1 MFDMHGE
8 LENTGNV
15 AKATR
20 KEWIGLAV
28 LALPTLLLS
37 LDLSVLYLAVPEL
50 SADLKPGG
58 TQLLWIMDIYGFMIA
73 GFLVTMGTLGD
84 RIGRRKLLLIGGA
97 AFSVASVFVAFSQ
110 SPEMLIVSRAFLG
123 IAGATLMPSTLAL
136 ISNMF
141 RDAGERSTAIAVW
154 LSCFAGGT
162 AIGPL
167 IGGAM
172 LEYFWWGS
180 VFLLGVPVMLVLL
193 VLGPILLPEHRDA
206 TAGRLDL
213 LSVLL
218 SLGTILPVVYGIKEL
233 AKESLEPGS
242 FVAIAVGLA
251 VFVRRQRTLRSPM
264 IDVSLF
270 RNRVFSTALGFMLI
284 GTVTMGGMFF
294 MVAQYLQLVAGFS
307 PFRAGLAMVPSAIAV
322 VVSSMMV
329 TVFTRRF
336 NVRAVLAGG
345 FVISAVGGVML
356 SQVDASGSMALLI
369 AGNVITA
376 LGMGPLGALCTDLV
390 VSSAPPER
398 AGSAS
403 AMSETSAELGTS
415 LGVALLGSLAAFVY
429 RNRIEDALPSG
440 LAEADTDASRE
451 SLSGAVTTASG
462 LQDSLASQ
470 LVDSA
475 REAFTTG
482 LNVVSGVGAVG
493 VLLFALV
500 SLVTLRGTGQDR
512 DNDGAPASVSGAV
525 APATD

>member
-1 MFDMHGE
+1 MHGE
-8 LENTGNV
+8 PEDTGNG

-50 SADLKPGG
+50 SADLNPGG

-97 AFSVASVFVAFSQ
+97 AFSAASVFVAFSQ

-233 AKESLEPGS
+233 AKESLEPGP
-242 FVAIAVGLA
+242 FVAILVGMAVGV

-294 MVAQYLQLVAGFS
+294 MIAQYLQLVAGFS
-307 PFRAGLAMVPSAIAV
+307 PFKAGLAMVPSAIAV
-322 VVSSMMV
+322 VVSSMTV
-329 TVFTRRF
+329 TLFTRRF
-336 NVRAVLAGG
+336 SVRTVLAGG

-369 AGNVITA
+369 VGNVVTA

-470 LVDSA
+470 LVETA

-500 SLVTLRGTGQDR
+500 SLVTLRGTGRDR
-512 DNDGAPASVSGAV
+512 DNDGAQASVSGAV